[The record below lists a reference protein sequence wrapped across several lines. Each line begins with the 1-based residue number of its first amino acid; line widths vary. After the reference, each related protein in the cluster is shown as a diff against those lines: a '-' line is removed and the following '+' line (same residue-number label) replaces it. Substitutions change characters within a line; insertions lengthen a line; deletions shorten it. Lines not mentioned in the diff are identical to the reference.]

1 MDKQSPKNKRVAL
14 IDYGAGNVFNVAKA
28 CRACGVEAELTSNP
42 HLIEQADGIILPG
55 VDAFRSLMNALTR
68 RNLVAPIKA
77 SVKNGTPLL
86 GICTGMQVLFESATS
101 TDGVNT
107 AGLGFLQGNVIPLPI
122 TTSFRVPEIG
132 WNKNHLC
139 QPDSIFADADQQYT
153 YFVHSDYVKCAPNM
167 IVADVQYGVRIPS
180 IVQNGIVVGMQ
191 FHPEKSGRA
200 GLQLL
205 GDFLNKMVIG
215 SRPVIG

>member
-1 MDKQSPKNKRVAL
+1 MEKQSASNKRVVL

-42 HLIEQADGIILPG
+42 HLIETADGLILPG
-55 VDAFRSLMNALTR
+55 VDAFRSLMDAITR
-68 RNLVAPIKA
+68 RNLVKPIKQA
-77 SVKNGTPLL
+77 VENGTPLL

-107 AGLGFLQGNVIPLPI
+107 KGLGFLQGNVIPLPI

-139 QPDSIFADADQQYT
+139 QPDSVFANADNQYT
-153 YFVHSDYVKCAPNM
+153 YFVHSDYVQCAPNL
-167 IVADVQYGVRIPS
+167 IVADAQYGVRIPS
-180 IVQNGIVVGMQ
+180 IVQNGVVVGMQ
-191 FHPEKSGRA
+191 FHPEKSGQA
-200 GLQLL
+200 GLDLL
-205 GDFLNKMVIG
+205 GDFLNQMVIPA
-215 SRPVIG
+215 RPSGQ